1 MYLFLDYNPSSDDV
15 SYCLS
20 DERLLIKEKGRFA
33 VSDPRL
39 LSLLHSAL
47 PITFDAS
54 AFFLSPS
61 LPLDPFPLFDLKRLF
76 RAYYGVRE
84 DITYSEAIT
93 QFDERAILANSP
105 SFSFLLHFA
114 DFEGEEPSSL
124 ISQDYQDCFL
134 SFPLHRE
141 AFIALNS
148 MKAERERLLSAF
160 EPEKVR
166 KLLFFDLEC
175 ANSDQGIGKI
185 CEFGSVTTDLDFN
198 IVSECELLCN
208 PDAPFRLGGRRGISL
223 FHSSAEYEKAPLFPS
238 VLPQIEMLL
247 LEEGT
252 LPIGFASLNDVRFI
266 MGDCHRY
273 GIKGPSFLSL
283 DLQPLA
289 DRMLGSERSLSLED
303 ALAGFGGDLPSG
315 LTPHR
320 ALDDSKLTLEVAK
333 RCFAAYPGGL
343 LAYLKEK
350 DEGFVSSPYAEQIIL
365 HPLPK
370 LRYW

>member
-1 MYLFLDYNPSSDDV
+1 MYLFFDYNPSDDDV

-20 DERLLIKEKGRFA
+20 DERLLIKEKGRYK
-33 VSDPRL
+33 VSDPRF

-54 AFFLSPS
+54 AFFLSPG
-61 LPLDPFPLFDLKRLF
+61 LDSQPFALFDLKRLF

-84 DITYSEAIT
+84 DITYAEAIT
-93 QFDERAILANSP
+93 QFDEQAILAGSP
-105 SFSFLLHFA
+105 SFSFMLHFA
-114 DFEGEEPSSL
+114 DFEGEELSSL
-124 ISQDYQDCFL
+124 VSQDYQDCFL
-134 SFPLHRE
+134 SFPLHRD
-141 AFIALNS
+141 AFLALKD
-148 MKAERERLLSAF
+148 MKAERERLLSCF

-185 CEFGSVTTDLDFN
+185 CEFGSVTTDLSFN

-223 FHSSAEYEKAPLFPS
+223 FHSFAEYEKAMLFPS
-238 VLPQIEMLL
+238 VLPQIEKLL

-303 ALAGFGGDLPSG
+303 ALTGFGGSLPEG
-315 LTPHR
+315 ITPHR
-320 ALDDSKLTLEVAK
+320 ALDDSKLTLEVAR
-333 RCFAAYPGGL
+333 RCFASYPGGL

>member
-1 MYLFLDYNPSSDDV
+1 MYLFLDYNPSADDV

-20 DERLLIKEKGRFA
+20 DERLLIKEKGRFDVA
-33 VSDPRL
+33 DSRFI
-39 LSLLHSAL
+39 SLLHSAL

-61 LPLDPFPLFDLKRLF
+61 LNCTPFALFDLKRLF
-76 RAYYGVRE
+76 RAYYGVKE

-93 QFDERAILANSP
+93 QFDEQVVLAGSP
-105 SFSFLLHFA
+105 SFSFMLHFA

-134 SFPLHRE
+134 SFPLHRF
-141 AFIALNS
+141 AFIALKD
-148 MKAERERLLSAF
+148 MKRERETLLSAF

-175 ANSDQGIGKI
+175 ANSDEGIGKI
-185 CEFGSVTTDLDFN
+185 CEFGSVTTDLSFN
-198 IVSECELLCN
+198 VVSECELLCN

-223 FHSSAEYEKAPLFPS
+223 FHSSEEYERAMLFPAI
-238 VLPQIEMLL
+238 LPQIEKLL

-266 MGDCHRY
+266 MGDCYRY

-303 ALAGFGGDLPSG
+303 ALAGFGGSLPEG
-315 LTPHR
+315 ITPHR

-333 RCFAAYPGGL
+333 RCFLSYPGGL